1 MYDDKSIFLT
11 FPENTKLED
20 ALFKFLKEINS
31 EISLSRDK
39 ISFLSGCKILN
50 APENLQKNLFHIFKP
65 KINNP
70 IRVVKTG
77 NVIGGGGLDGS
88 IYFTDV
94 SKNITK
100 TLRFSKNAPSY
111 RGVEKGINIFGI
123 CINYLC
129 LANNKE
135 VVVPIKKKF
144 FDLIEEK
151 YDLKCPEC
159 SNIIIPKTCGF
170 SRCEYKISGKIY
182 ENENDKIKKFSIEE
196 KADDPNGIKYYNP
209 DENGNAKMI
218 ELKFEVLKYI

>member
-11 FPENTKLED
+11 FPKNTKLED

-77 NVIGGGGLDGS
+77 DVIGGGGLDGS

-94 SKNITK
+94 SKNITE

-123 CINYLC
+123 CINSLC

-151 YDLKCPEC
+151 YDLKCPKC